1 MIGLCKVGYVQHDF
15 VHAHQFLNKKFV
27 RVIDLYSQNDGDED
41 RRRKYYTNYGFAVA
55 EVL

>member
-1 MIGLCKVGYVQHDF
+1 VGYVQHDF

-27 RVIDLYSQNDGDED
+27 RVIDLYSQHDGDED

-55 EVL
+55 QVL